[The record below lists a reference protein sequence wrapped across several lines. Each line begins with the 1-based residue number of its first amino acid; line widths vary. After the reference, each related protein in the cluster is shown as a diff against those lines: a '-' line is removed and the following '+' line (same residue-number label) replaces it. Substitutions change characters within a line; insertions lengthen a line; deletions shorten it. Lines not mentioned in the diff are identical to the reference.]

1 MHNNND
7 IIYEM
12 GADKQYIIGLIIL
25 IVFLVFVLSVLAYAF
40 FTSNF
45 AKKHIFHQAIADKDD
60 LLENKFAND
69 KEKTST
75 HDFTEESDEHV
86 NQ

>member
-12 GADKQYIIGLIIL
+12 GADKQYIIGLIVL
-25 IVFLVFVLSVLAYAF
+25 IVFVLFVLSVLAYAF

-45 AKKHIFHQAIADKDD
+45 AKKHIFHQAIADKND
-60 LLENKFAND
+60 LLEHKASSD
-69 KEKTST
+69 KEKTSI
-75 HDFTEESDEHV
+75 HEFNKGEW
-86 NQ
+86 

>member
-12 GADKQYIIGLIIL
+12 GADKQYIVGLIIL

-45 AKKHIFHQAIADKDD
+45 TKKHIFHQAIANKND
-60 LLENKFAND
+60 LLENKFTKD
-69 KEKTST
+69 KEKTSIN
-75 HDFTEESDEHV
+75 DFDKGNDDNV
-86 NQ
+86 N